1 MVLAG
6 VVPQTPS
13 VFIIVIIV
21 ATGLVW
27 IGTGWLEGAAE
38 RLSTYYGLPPVV
50 QGSVVVAIGSSFP
63 EFASVVFT
71 AAAGVF
77 SMGIGAIVGSAIF
90 NILVIPALSGILAQQ
105 GVESNRNI
113 VYKEAQFYMIAVSA
127 LIVTFAL
134 AVIYLPAP
142 NRGELV
148 GMITRPLAVIP
159 LFVYLLYLFIQWQ
172 EVSDYTQDVSA
183 DSIAVGREWGRL
195 VAGLIAILIAIEQMV
210 GAVEGL
216 GSIIGIPEFL
226 AGVTIIA
233 AATSLPDTL
242 VSVRAA
248 RSGDGTT
255 SLGNV
260 LGSNTFDLLV
270 VIPVGV
276 LIVGT
281 VPVNFATAVPMFG
294 VLTLATVLLFTVLRT
309 DLTLTQRESYVLGA
323 AYTLFIIWIIAES
336 AGITGILKTV

>member
-13 VFIIVIIV
+13 VFILVILG

-27 IGTGWLEGAAE
+27 VGTGWLEGAAE
-38 RLSTYYGLPPVV
+38 RLSTHYGLPPVV

-63 EFASVVFT
+63 EFASVVVT
-71 AAAGVF
+71 ASNGVF

-90 NILVIPALSGILAQQ
+90 NILVIPALSGMLAQQ
-105 GVESNRNI
+105 GVESNRDI

-127 LIVTFAL
+127 LVITFAL
-134 AVIYLPAP
+134 AVIYIPAP
-142 NRGELV
+142 DRGAFV
-148 GMITRPLAVIP
+148 GMITRPLAAIP
-159 LFVYLLYLFIQWQ
+159 LFVYVLYLFIQWQ
-172 EVSDYTQDVSA
+172 EVSDYTDNTA
-183 DSIAVGREWGRL
+183 TESIAVGQQWGRL
-195 VAGLIAILIAIEQMV
+195 IAGLVAILIAVEQMV

-270 VIPVGV
+270 VIPIGV

-294 VLTLATVLLFTVLRT
+294 ILTLATVLLFTVLRT
-309 DLTLTQRESYVLGA
+309 DLTLTQREAYILGV
-323 AYTLFIIWIIAES
+323 AYAVFIIWIIAES
-336 AGITGILKTV
+336 AGVTGILRTV